1 MVRLLHSSIL
11 CLDGVVELAVYQIE
25 TLAESF
31 FESSHVNFGTE
42 QKTFPVAILRTQD

>member
-1 MVRLLHSSIL
+1 MWFVFCIRPDCVWIVLLNWQFIN
-11 CLDGVVELAVYQIE
+11 VE

-42 QKTFPVAILRTQD
+42 QKNFPLAILRT